1 MRWME
6 AHRLGPL
13 RDALDEYLLRCA
25 DRVGPNPRAMQPLAL
40 ELISS
45 YHDEIAQQCGR
56 VPEQA
61 ARHLRN
67 AGKAAQDHEPPVVA
81 RELDAA
87 LAVIERMAGKERG
100 RVARAPGAAHREL
113 TEINPAHPGVADGAN
128 DK

>member
-1 MRWME
+1 MSQME
-6 AHRLGPL
+6 AERLAAL
-13 RDALDEYLLRCA
+13 RDNLDEYLLRCA

-45 YHDEIAQQCGR
+45 YYDEIAQQCGG

-87 LAVIERMAGKERG
+87 LAFMERLLEAEERDRG
-100 RVARAPGAAHREL
+100 SRDIGTRANNRSS
-113 TEINPAHPGVADGAN
+113 N
-128 DK
+128 